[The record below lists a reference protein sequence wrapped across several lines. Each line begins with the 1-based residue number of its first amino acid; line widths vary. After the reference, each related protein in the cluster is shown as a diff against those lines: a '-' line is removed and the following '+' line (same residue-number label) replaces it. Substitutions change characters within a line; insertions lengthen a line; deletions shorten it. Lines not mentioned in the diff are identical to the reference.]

1 MLKTSPTDANIIDS
15 NYVGI
20 KTIYWISTSAEPLSI
35 NLINTHGYSIKWR
48 KKSDCNW
55 PWYTDTEMS
64 SCLPSIDLYDCADR
78 FNSFQYRFVFVSTGK
93 RFSLS
98 FGIENLENCCKLAAY
113 RHKAGDVYVLCISR
127 HEDEKRKVKQAII
140 FLFFSLSLVMLLML
154 VFLLLVFFSFVA
166 QLKVP
171 PVIIRLFVLFSQ

>member
-1 MLKTSPTDANIIDS
+1 MK
-15 NYVGI
+15 
-20 KTIYWISTSAEPLSI
+20 
-35 NLINTHGYSIKWR
+35 

-78 FNSFQYRFVFVSTGK
+78 CNSFQYRFVFASTGK

-140 FLFFSLSLVMLLML
+140 FLFFLSFSGHVIDAG
-154 VFLLLVFFSFVA
+154 FLLLVFFFICGST
-166 QLKVP
+166 
-171 PVIIRLFVLFSQ
+171 